1 MKYLKYGSL
10 FVLMFALTSCY
21 HAQITTDKEPSNNVI
36 EEEWAHSFVF
46 GLVPPNEVEASSECP
61 NGVAKVETQISFLNG
76 LVSGLTFNL
85 YTPMS
90 IKVTCAASDMANA
103 ELEKNV
109 DMTMTQNS
117 TNEEVA
123 DKIQE
128 AADKSSQI
136 NKPVLIKFE

>member
-1 MKYLKYGSL
+1 
-10 FVLMFALTSCY
+10 MFALTSCY
-21 HAQITTDKEPSNNVI
+21 YAQITTDKEPSNNVI

-46 GLVPPNEVEASSECP
+46 GLVPPEEIEASDECS

-85 YTPMS
+85 YTPMT
-90 IKVTCAASDMANA
+90 IKVTCAASGMAVKESGNI
-103 ELEKNV
+103 N
-109 DMTMTQNS
+109 MTMTNNA

-123 DKIQE
+123 GKIQE

-136 NKPVLIKFE
+136 NKPVYLKFE